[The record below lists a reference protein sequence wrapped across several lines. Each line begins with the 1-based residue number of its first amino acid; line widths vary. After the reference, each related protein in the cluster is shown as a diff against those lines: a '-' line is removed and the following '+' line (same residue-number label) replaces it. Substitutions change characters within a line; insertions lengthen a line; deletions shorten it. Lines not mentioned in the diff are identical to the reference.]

1 MVYCCDG
8 LPKHQLLPTSQKVE
22 KWLSRIDSPGEQFK
36 DDIERVL
43 KDFWLIADKKE
54 LNEGFTKIQQRVA
67 PVEFLFVGKNFDYGC
82 CRICLTGL
90 EKVFCYIHYA
100 VRHWEIGQRPFISS
114 AKLFAQNSKT
124 FGITRWSAKLC
135 GSTSATWL

>member
-8 LPKHQLLPTSQKVE
+8 LPGQQLIPTAQKVE
-22 KWLSRIDSPGEQFK
+22 KWLSRVDEPGQQFK

-54 LNEGFTKIQQRVA
+54 LNEGFTKIQQRLA
-67 PVEFLFVGKNFDYGC
+67 PVEFLFVGKNFDYECGY
-82 CRICLTGL
+82 ICLTGL
-90 EKVFCYIHYA
+90 EKVSCFFHYA

-114 AKLFAQNSKT
+114 AKVSAQNSKT
-124 FGITRWSAKLC
+124 FGTILRSAKLC
-135 GSTSATWL
+135 GGTSVTWL